1 MLDLHLYPE
10 EVCEMLVIAAYRDMD
25 VKLQFTKSIF
35 SEFPLMHDCQK
46 CLIEPTRVL
55 NNACGMTFQIYILT
69 NPFLPMW

>member
-46 CLIEPTRVL
+46 CLIEPMSVEQCLR
-55 NNACGMTFQIYILT
+55 NDIPNIYT
-69 NPFLPMW
+69 D